1 VSSLPATADAP
12 TRGPGAAAAPAVA
25 FGLTLLVGALVF
37 GAIAG
42 ELGAAGQSPYV
53 FGLSAVLLPVLLWKR
68 PQLAPVVIL
77 AGAVLVDFTQST
89 SAETTGP
96 AAVAKIP
103 ITSHIPLF
111 TGIGSFHI
119 EPVDLLLLMV
129 AIIYLLKTGP
139 GTRFWPRTSV
149 SRSLGALLGCVV
161 IWIAIGIVH
170 HGTLRVALME
180 ARPYVYL
187 VSAYVL
193 TSVLVRSR
201 QALRA
206 VLWAFVITCA
216 VKGVQT
222 LYIYMQVRNEHPRP
236 DSFIGHEPAYFFAVY
251 ILLVG
256 ALWLFGV
263 PGRLRKTATWLLP
276 LIIASDTL
284 NNRRAAWA
292 VLGSGLI
299 VLLIIAYRSV
309 PPERRQPIGRL
320 ALALVAAFAV
330 YLPVFWNKSDSL
342 ASPATAIHSQ
352 FSPNYRD
359 SLSDTYREQESA
371 NLVLNIHQ
379 GGLLGKG
386 FGVPIDYA
394 LPITNLLGLDPNLE
408 WVPHNGVLY
417 VLMRMGLVGAIVFWA
432 LLGNGIVT
440 GCRLARSVDREMAV
454 VGALVAASLVG
465 WAFEG
470 ALDQGFF
477 FYRIALVTGTLLGL
491 AEAARRLQRQAR
503 PVAPDM
509 RSPALPPTAQARFRR
524 PSADHASTDL
534 ETAAS

>member
-1 VSSLPATADAP
+1 MK
-12 TRGPGAAAAPAVA
+12 
-25 FGLTLLVGALVF
+25 GL
-37 GAIAG
+37 
-42 ELGAAGQSPYV
+42 
-53 FGLSAVLLPVLLWKR
+53 
-68 PQLAPVVIL
+68 
-77 AGAVLVDFTQST
+77 
-89 SAETTGP
+89 
-96 AAVAKIP
+96 
-103 ITSHIPLF
+103 
-111 TGIGSFHI
+111 
-119 EPVDLLLLMV
+119 
-129 AIIYLLKTGP
+129 
-139 GTRFWPRTSV
+139 
-149 SRSLGALLGCVV
+149 
-161 IWIAIGIVH
+161 
-170 HGTLRVALME
+170 
-180 ARPYVYL
+180 
-187 VSAYVL
+187 
-193 TSVLVRSR
+193 
-201 QALRA
+201 
-206 VLWAFVITCA
+206 
-216 VKGVQT
+216 QT
-222 LYIYMQVRNEHPRP
+222 LYIYMQVRNERPRP

-276 LIIASDTL
+276 LIIAADTL

-292 VLGSGLI
+292 VLGTGLI

-330 YLPVFWNKSDSL
+330 YLPVFWNKSDSV

-359 SLSDTYREQESA
+359 SLSDIYRQQESA
-371 NLVLNIHQ
+371 NLILNIHQ

-432 LLGNGIVT
+432 LLGNGIVA

-454 VGALVAASLVG
+454 VGALLAASLVG
-465 WAFEG
+465 WTFEG
-470 ALDQGFF
+470 GLDQGFF

-491 AEAARRLQRQAR
+491 AEAARRLQRPAR
-503 PVAPDM
+503 AVAPDM
-509 RSPALPPTAQARFRR
+509 RPRAVPPTAHAPPRR
-524 PSADHASTDL
+524 PSADHASSEL